1 MKKTPCDTRREKARA
16 PLTPRLSRA
25 SSTSP
30 APAVY
35 ARVRAHTRDMYK
47 SVTLAPSFARAL
59 RCTARPLSQPPSR
72 WVVVCSRQRRQSHR
86 KIDGNGGEDYTRV
99 KHQPDSN
106 AHPSHAIPDDVV
118 APPHDAKRKKKPV
131 ALLLAYVG
139 GAYKGNTH
147 NSQGPRG
154 DTVDDHIEDALFQWG
169 GILLPNY
176 RSRGL
181 QRLKWSRSSRTD
193 KGVSSLCT
201 VVSARAEIDP
211 DVWDADVEA
220 RATAKEITKYLP
232 NDIECFAVYNTPK
245 SFQARRE
252 CIMRTYE
259 YLLPARVLD
268 AELEGGEARIEAF
281 QNALRAFE
289 GAHPFHNYT
298 KRSQYTRKA
307 KSKFS
312 PKLRDARGRLAWEGQ
327 EGATMDSGSNLDDE
341 VESDSEDD
349 DEDDNVDDGTVD
361 DGDDAFPEHVGDR
374 RNGTYWLFGSDPNDK
389 IGPSHFRRIHSFT
402 ASSTVERMEI
412 TTEDGTKTT
421 MSEPFVRVRVRGE
434 SFMLYQIRK
443 MIATAVAVSLGYVPL
458 EFLPASLSRPCRA
471 AMPLAPALTLYLYDV
486 EFMKFRVNLDENQ
499 PNRLEKLEPSDA
511 VRADLARFQR
521 EKLEPA
527 LAPALLNDEW
537 DAFKE
542 NLAQG
547 NITEDL
553 STPIL
558 QAYSA
563 YRANRDEAHAR
574 QDAEAEAEAEAEAK
588 RAL

>member
-1 MKKTPCDTRREKARA
+1 M
-16 PLTPRLSRA
+16 
-25 SSTSP
+25 
-30 APAVY
+30 
-35 ARVRAHTRDMYK
+35 
-47 SVTLAPSFARAL
+47 TLAPSFARAL
-59 RCTARPLSQPPSR
+59 RITARPTSQPPSR
-72 WVVVCSRQRRQSHR
+72 WVVVSSRQRRQSHR
-86 KIDGNGGEDYTRV
+86 KVDGNGGEDYTRV
-99 KHQPDSN
+99 KHQPDAN

-118 APPHDAKRKKKPV
+118 PPPHDAKRKKKPV

-154 DTVDDHIEDALFQWG
+154 DTVDDHIEDALFAWG

-201 VVSARAEIDP
+201 VVSLRAEIDP
-211 DVWDADVEA
+211 EVWDADAEA
-220 RATAKEITKYLP
+220 RETAKEITKLLP
-232 NDIECFAVYNTPK
+232 NDIACFAVYNTPK

-307 KSKFS
+307 KSTFS

-341 VESDSEDD
+341 IESDSEESDG
-349 DEDDNVDDGTVD
+349 DEEGDIGDIATD
-361 DGDDAFPEHVGDR
+361 DGDSSFPEHVGNR

-402 ASSTVERMEI
+402 ASSVIERMEI
-412 TTEDGTKTT
+412 TAEDGSTTT
-421 MSEPFVRVRVRGE
+421 MSEPFVRVSVRGE

-471 AMPLAPALTLYLYDV
+471 AMPLAPASTLYLYDV
-486 EFMKFRVNLDENQ
+486 EFMKFRVNLDESQ
-499 PNRLEKLEPSDA
+499 PNRLEKLVPSDA

-527 LAPALLNDEW
+527 LAPSLLNDEW
-537 DAFKE
+537 DLFKE

-547 NITEDL
+547 NITEDVA
-553 STPIL
+553 TPIL
-558 QAYSA
+558 EAYAA

-574 QDAEAEAEAEAEAK
+574 QDAEAAAAA
-588 RAL
+588 AAAAAASADA